1 MNNVNYHRELE
12 KIISGEHNRKLLLHS
27 CCAPC
32 SSYCLIYLYKHFDI
46 TCFYCN
52 PNITDKDEYEKRF
65 AELRRLIGLIGTEY
79 GCEGRIGLKES
90 GYDPDS
96 FVQKVDTLGLAGC
109 PEGGSRCEMCFR
121 LRLEKTYEEA
131 VAGGYDYFATTLSI
145 SPHKNARLINEIG
158 YALAADPGGPK
169 WLPADFKKNN
179 GYLQSIKLSEKYGLY
194 RQNYCGCAYSKRE
207 P

>member
-1 MNNVNYHRELE
+1 MNNINYHRELE

-52 PNITDKDEYEKRF
+52 PNITDKDEYEKRL
-65 AELRRLIGLIGTEY
+65 AELSRLIGLIGAEY
-79 GCEGRIGLKES
+79 DCK
-90 GYDPDS
+90 
-96 FVQKVDTLGLAGC
+96 DTLKLAVC
-109 PEGGSRCEMCFR
+109 EYEPERFIENVRSAQLETAPEGGSRCGMCFR
-121 LRLEKTYEEA
+121 MRLEKTYEAA

-145 SPHKNARLINEIG
+145 SPHKNAGLINSIG
-158 YALAADPGGPK
+158 SDIAKRGEGPM

-194 RQNYCGCAYSKRE
+194 RQNYCGCEYSKR
-207 P
+207 